1 MTLIFAISIV
11 AFTIGNLLA
20 GKIESPVIPPGLP
33 AGQLC
38 WRASSGPR
46 WWTAPPRSWWSTS
59 PTAFLPALSV
69 GSIYNVVLRCA
80 SWFPDACGMAQGV
93 SLMGFGMGGFLLG
106 PVAAQL
112 YTVLDWRVA
121 FVGVGVVFSALTVAC
136 SLILRE
142 ARPTSW
148 PSSPPFPAQPAG
160 GTDAAPVRDCGMA
173 QIIPGRPLALYVF
186 LFMLG
191 SVGMGITGIGKELPA
206 SLGADALGAA
216 FVIGFVNVGNGL
228 GRLVAGTLLDR
239 LGRGR
244 TMVGVGLLS
253 MVGTILLVL
262 SLLGESTA
270 LMTVACLVAGLA
282 WGAAVVCMPFVTR
295 TEWGMANMASNMAV
309 VNTYSIFGAV
319 LGSWGAGLL
328 AERLGSFIPV
338 LVIMAFMGAAE
349 TLVVWPWRASPPL
362 VPPDSPG
369 SNKGI
374 PNCSCRL
381 SRTAWLLPD
390 VLSASFERYI
400 WERRNQP
407 SHVILQLFS
416 WIRCLLTGAPPPTTT
431 RLAAR
436 MRPQTLDEYLGQA
449 QAVGEGSWLRRAIEH
464 DTLSSV
470 LLYGP
475 AGTGKTTLARI
486 IAHSTHAEFVEVS
499 AVTGT
504 VKDLRREIE
513 AAESRLL
520 TSGRRT
526 ILFVDE
532 IHRFNRSQQDALLH
546 AVEDRTVVLVGA
558 TTENP
563 YFEVNSAL
571 ISRSRVVELQ
581 PLDDAS
587 VRQMEARLRVRG
599 TAWPG
604 PSRSRPRPRMRS

>member
-1 MTLIFAISIV
+1 MNLRARRVLTLAVGTLLLLFLGLIYAYSVLMAPLKAQFDWSVSGMTLIFAISIV

-20 GKIESPVIPPGLP
+20 GKIESAVGVRPVYLLGAALLL
-33 AGQLC
+33 AG
-38 WRASSGPR
+38 
-46 WWTAPPRSWWSTS
+46 
-59 PTAFLPALSV
+59 FV
-69 GSIYNVVLRCA
+69 GSSLVDGLSALAVVYLTYGVLASLGIGLVYNVVIPVVT

-112 YTVLDWRVA
+112 YTVLAWRVA

-142 ARPTSW
+142 PTADELAKL
-148 PSSPPFPAQPAG
+148 PTAVPAQSAG
-160 GTDAAPVRDCGMA
+160 GADVAPVRDCGVA
-173 QIIPGRPLALYVF
+173 QMVGDRTFRLLYVF

-253 MVGTILLVL
+253 MVGTILLAL

-338 LVIMAFMGAAE
+338 LVIMAFMGAAG
-349 TLVVWPWRASPPL
+349 TLVALALAKS
-362 VPPDSPG
+362 
-369 SNKGI
+369 
-374 PNCSCRL
+374 
-381 SRTAWLLPD
+381 SR
-390 VLSASFERYI
+390 
-400 WERRNQP
+400 
-407 SHVILQLFS
+407 
-416 WIRCLLTGAPPPTTT
+416 
-431 RLAAR
+431 
-436 MRPQTLDEYLGQA
+436 
-449 QAVGEGSWLRRAIEH
+449 
-464 DTLSSV
+464 
-470 LLYGP
+470 
-475 AGTGKTTLARI
+475 
-486 IAHSTHAEFVEVS
+486 
-499 AVTGT
+499 
-504 VKDLRREIE
+504 
-513 AAESRLL
+513 
-520 TSGRRT
+520 
-526 ILFVDE
+526 
-532 IHRFNRSQQDALLH
+532 
-546 AVEDRTVVLVGA
+546 
-558 TTENP
+558 
-563 YFEVNSAL
+563 
-571 ISRSRVVELQ
+571 
-581 PLDDAS
+581 
-587 VRQMEARLRVRG
+587 
-599 TAWPG
+599 
-604 PSRSRPRPRMRS
+604 

>member
-1 MTLIFAISIV
+1 MNLRARRVLTLAVGTLLLLFLGLIYAYSVLMAPLKAQFDWSVSGMTLIFAISIV

-20 GKIESPVIPPGLP
+20 GKIESAVGVRPVYLLGAALLL
-33 AGQLC
+33 AG
-38 WRASSGPR
+38 
-46 WWTAPPRSWWSTS
+46 
-59 PTAFLPALSV
+59 FV
-69 GSIYNVVLRCA
+69 GSSLVDGPSALVVVYLTYGVLASLGIGLVYNVVIPVVT

-112 YTVLDWRVA
+112 YTVLAWRVA

-142 ARPTSW
+142 PTADELAKL
-148 PSSPPFPAQPAG
+148 PAAVPAQPAG
-160 GTDAAPVRDCGMA
+160 GADAAPVHDCGVA
-173 QIIPGRPLALYVF
+173 QMVGDRTFRLLYVF

-295 TEWGMANMASNMAV
+295 TEWGMASMASNMAV

-338 LVIMAFMGAAE
+338 LVIMAFMGAAG
-349 TLVVWPWRASPPL
+349 TLVALALAKS
-362 VPPDSPG
+362 
-369 SNKGI
+369 
-374 PNCSCRL
+374 
-381 SRTAWLLPD
+381 SR
-390 VLSASFERYI
+390 
-400 WERRNQP
+400 
-407 SHVILQLFS
+407 
-416 WIRCLLTGAPPPTTT
+416 
-431 RLAAR
+431 
-436 MRPQTLDEYLGQA
+436 
-449 QAVGEGSWLRRAIEH
+449 
-464 DTLSSV
+464 
-470 LLYGP
+470 
-475 AGTGKTTLARI
+475 
-486 IAHSTHAEFVEVS
+486 
-499 AVTGT
+499 
-504 VKDLRREIE
+504 
-513 AAESRLL
+513 
-520 TSGRRT
+520 
-526 ILFVDE
+526 
-532 IHRFNRSQQDALLH
+532 
-546 AVEDRTVVLVGA
+546 
-558 TTENP
+558 
-563 YFEVNSAL
+563 
-571 ISRSRVVELQ
+571 
-581 PLDDAS
+581 
-587 VRQMEARLRVRG
+587 
-599 TAWPG
+599 
-604 PSRSRPRPRMRS
+604 

>member
-1 MTLIFAISIV
+1 MNLRARRVLTLAVGTLLLLFLGLIYAYSVLMAPLKAQFDWSVSGMTLIFAISIV

-20 GKIESPVIPPGLP
+20 GKIESAVGVRPVYLLGAALLL
-33 AGQLC
+33 AG
-38 WRASSGPR
+38 
-46 WWTAPPRSWWSTS
+46 
-59 PTAFLPALSV
+59 FV
-69 GSIYNVVLRCA
+69 GSSLVDGPSALAVVDLTYGVLASLGIGLVYNVVIPVVT

-112 YTVLDWRVA
+112 YTVLAWRVA

-142 ARPTSW
+142 PTADELAKLSAAV
-148 PSSPPFPAQPAG
+148 PAQSAG
-160 GTDAAPVRDCGMA
+160 GADAAPVRDCGVA
-173 QIIPGRPLALYVF
+173 QMVGDRTFRLLYVF

-270 LMTVACLVAGLA
+270 LMTVACLVTGLA

-338 LVIMAFMGAAE
+338 LVIMAFMGAAG
-349 TLVVWPWRASPPL
+349 TLVALALAKS
-362 VPPDSPG
+362 
-369 SNKGI
+369 
-374 PNCSCRL
+374 
-381 SRTAWLLPD
+381 SR
-390 VLSASFERYI
+390 
-400 WERRNQP
+400 
-407 SHVILQLFS
+407 
-416 WIRCLLTGAPPPTTT
+416 
-431 RLAAR
+431 
-436 MRPQTLDEYLGQA
+436 
-449 QAVGEGSWLRRAIEH
+449 
-464 DTLSSV
+464 
-470 LLYGP
+470 
-475 AGTGKTTLARI
+475 
-486 IAHSTHAEFVEVS
+486 
-499 AVTGT
+499 
-504 VKDLRREIE
+504 
-513 AAESRLL
+513 
-520 TSGRRT
+520 
-526 ILFVDE
+526 
-532 IHRFNRSQQDALLH
+532 
-546 AVEDRTVVLVGA
+546 
-558 TTENP
+558 
-563 YFEVNSAL
+563 
-571 ISRSRVVELQ
+571 
-581 PLDDAS
+581 
-587 VRQMEARLRVRG
+587 
-599 TAWPG
+599 
-604 PSRSRPRPRMRS
+604 